1 VLADAAALERLAA
14 ASAVRIDRFEATHF
28 RNLSDGS
35 IEFGPGLNFVV
46 GSNGQGKTNLLEAVY
61 FFRFG
66 RSFRAQVETE
76 LILFGESFCR
86 AEVAC
91 TFADGRGEEFAF
103 AIERREG
110 RVAKTIKVN
119 GEVLSRRADL
129 AGRFPVVLFGP
140 HDLRVVSGEPE
151 HRRRFFDMIGSMTDP
166 GYLRTAAE
174 YRRVVE
180 QRNAALK
187 GRAPRDEMAAW
198 NEQLVAT
205 GAQLVLYRRKLV
217 ESIER
222 EMAAQARDLESP
234 FDFTMRYDSSLYDT
248 EISDAAALSRAFHE
262 KLAAVAHEEARRGVT
277 LVGPHR
283 DDVELVRDGHDLRRF
298 GSQGQRRLFA
308 VLLKLAE
315 LSYLEAELR
324 EPCVLLLDDVFSEFD
339 DSIMAKL
346 QRLLDGERQVFVTSP
361 VPIASAR
368 GARVLLVE
376 SGRVTNA

>member
-1 VLADAAALERLAA
+1 M
-14 ASAVRIDRFEATHF
+14 RIDRFEATHF
-28 RNLSDGS
+28 RNLSDGG
-35 IEFGPGLNFVV
+35 IEFGPGLNLVV

-76 LILFGESFCR
+76 LIRFGESFCR
-86 AEVAC
+86 AEVDC
-91 TFADGRGEEFAF
+91 TFADGRRETFAF
-103 AIERREG
+103 VVERREA
-110 RVAKTIKVN
+110 RAAKTIKVN
-119 GEVLSRRADL
+119 GEIVPRRADL

-205 GAQLVLYRRKLV
+205 GAELVVRRIRLV
-217 ESIER
+217 ASIER

-234 FDFTMRYDSSLYDT
+234 FDFTMRYDSSLYGGEASDT
-248 EISDAAALSRAFHE
+248 AALSRAFHE
-262 KLAAVAHEEARRGVT
+262 KLAAVAQEEARRGVT

-283 DDVELVRDGHDLRRF
+283 DDVALVMDGHDLRRF

-315 LSYLEAELR
+315 LSYLETELR
-324 EPCVLLLDDVFSEFD
+324 EPCALLLDDVFAEFD
-339 DSIMAKL
+339 EAIMRKL

-361 VPIASAR
+361 VPVATVA
-368 GARVLLVE
+368 GARVLRVE
-376 SGRVTNA
+376 SGRVTAP

>member
-1 VLADAAALERLAA
+1 
-14 ASAVRIDRFEATHF
+14 VRIDRFAATHF

-35 IEFGPGLNFVV
+35 IEFGPGLNLVV
-46 GSNGQGKTNLLEAVY
+46 GPNGQGKTNLLEAIY
-61 FFRFG
+61 FFRLG

-76 LILFGESFCR
+76 LIRFGESFCR
-86 AEVAC
+86 AEVDS
-91 TFADGRGEEFAF
+91 TFTDGRREQFAF
-103 AIERREG
+103 AIERSDARA
-110 RVAKTIKVN
+110 AKTIKVN
-119 GEVLSRRADL
+119 GEVLPRRTDL

-198 NEQLVAT
+198 NERLVAT
-205 GAQLVLYRRKLV
+205 GVDLLLRRRNLVA
-217 ESIER
+217 SIEK
-222 EMAAQARDLESP
+222 EMLAQARDLESP
-234 FDFTMRYDSSLYDT
+234 FDFTMRYDSSLHGAGA
-248 EISDAAALSRAFHE
+248 SDGAELPGVFHE
-262 KLAAVAHEEARRGVT
+262 KLGAVAQEEARRGVT

-283 DDVELVRDGHDLRRF
+283 DDVELVMDGRDLRRF

-315 LSYLEAELR
+315 MSYLEAELR
-324 EPCVLLLDDVFSEFD
+324 EPCALLLDDVFSEFD
-339 DSIMAKL
+339 EAIMAKL

-361 VPIASAR
+361 VPIAAAAR
-368 GARVLLVE
+368 ARVHRVE
-376 SGRVTNA
+376 NGRVTAA

>member
-1 VLADAAALERLAA
+1 M
-14 ASAVRIDRFEATHF
+14 RIDRFEAAHF

-35 IEFGPGLNFVV
+35 IEFGPGLNLVV
-46 GSNGQGKTNLLEAVY
+46 GSNGQGKTNLLEAIY

-76 LILFGESFCR
+76 LIRFSESFCR
-86 AEVAC
+86 AEVDC
-91 TFADGRGEEFAF
+91 TFADGRREEFTF
-103 AIERREG
+103 AIERRDG
-110 RVAKTIKVN
+110 RAAKTIKVN
-119 GEVLSRRADL
+119 GEVLARRVDL

-187 GRAPRDEMAAW
+187 GRATRDEMAAW
-198 NEQLVAT
+198 NERLAAT
-205 GAQLVLYRRKLV
+205 GVDLTLRRRKLV
-217 ESIER
+217 ASIEI
-222 EMAAQARDLESP
+222 EMLAQARDLESP
-234 FDFTMRYDSSLYDT
+234 FDFTVRYDSSLRGS
-248 EISDAAALSRAFHE
+248 EPPGGAALLRAFHE

-283 DDVELVRDGHDLRRF
+283 DDVELVMDGHDLRRF

-308 VLLKLAE
+308 VLVKLAE
-315 LSYLEAELR
+315 MSYLEAELH
-324 EPCVLLLDDVFSEFD
+324 EPCALLLDDVFSEFD
-339 DSIMAKL
+339 EAIMAKL

-361 VPIASAR
+361 VPIATAS
-368 GARVLLVE
+368 GARVHLVE
-376 SGRVTNA
+376 SGRITAA

>member
-1 VLADAAALERLAA
+1 MRV
-14 ASAVRIDRFEATHF
+14 DRFEATHF

-35 IEFGPGLNFVV
+35 IEFGPGLNLVV

-103 AIERREG
+103 AIERRDG
-110 RVAKTIKVN
+110 RAAKTIKVN
-119 GEVLSRRADL
+119 GEALSRRADL

-205 GAQLVLYRRKLV
+205 GAQLVLHRRKLV
-217 ESIER
+217 ASIER
-222 EMAAQARDLESP
+222 EMAAQARDIESP

-248 EISDAAALSRAFHE
+248 EISDDMALSRAFHE

-283 DDVELVRDGHDLRRF
+283 DDVELVMDGHDLRRF

-315 LSYLEAELR
+315 MSYLEAELR

-368 GARVLLVE
+368 GGRVLRVE
-376 SGRVTNA
+376 SGRVTHA

>member
-1 VLADAAALERLAA
+1 M
-14 ASAVRIDRFEATHF
+14 RIDRFEATHF
-28 RNLSDGS
+28 RNLSDAS
-35 IEFGPGLNFVV
+35 IEFGPGLNLVV

-76 LILFGESFCR
+76 LIRFGESFCR
-86 AEVAC
+86 AEVGC

-110 RVAKTIKVN
+110 RAAKTIKVN
-119 GEVLSRRADL
+119 GDVLSRRADL

-205 GAQLVLYRRKLV
+205 GADLVVHRRRLV
-217 ESIER
+217 GSIER
-222 EMAAQARDLESP
+222 EMAAEARDLQSP
-234 FDFTMRYDSSLYDT
+234 FEFTMRYDSSLYDA
-248 EISDAAALSRAFHE
+248 EISDPAALSRAFHE
-262 KLAAVAHEEARRGVT
+262 KLAAVAYEEARRGVT

-283 DDVELVRDGHDLRRF
+283 DDVELVMDGHDLRRF

-315 LSYLEAELR
+315 MTYLEAELR

-339 DSIMAKL
+339 EAIMAKL
-346 QRLLDGERQVFVTSP
+346 QRLLDGDRQVFVTSP
-361 VPIASAR
+361 VPIASVA
-368 GARVLLVE
+368 GARVHKVE
-376 SGRVTNA
+376 SGRVTAA